1 MMAAELP
8 FLVIATGLPPMAF
21 QQMGDFV
28 VADFPDPGQHP
39 LLTFSLTQA
48 IPEDKSGSLG

>member
-1 MMAAELP
+1 MAADLP
-8 FLVIATGLPPMAF
+8 FVVIATGLPPMAF
-21 QQMGDFV
+21 QQMGDLV

-48 IPEDKSGSLG
+48 IPEDKSGTLR